1 MSQKTD
7 SGTAGEI
14 PLATSSTDA
23 ERPGAAEL
31 LQDWPPKASRSSH
44 RSMLST
50 TRHEVLPLGIYS
62 AASYAQERSVILVA
76 KSSPHNVL
84 CSNVAERHR
93 KQCALH

>member
-1 MSQKTD
+1 
-7 SGTAGEI
+7 
-14 PLATSSTDA
+14 
-23 ERPGAAEL
+23 
-31 LQDWPPKASRSSH
+31 
-44 RSMLST
+44 MLST